1 MLCPNCGNR
10 MFDDGLDDIL
20 YCGACHNYEKRG
32 RVIPSRSLPF
42 SNSTE
47 VIAAYNRSRDSE
59 TETIT
64 RARQLREP
72 DTEQRERAL
81 HVFSLFYSVSPY
93 ARGNA

>member
-10 MFDDGLDDIL
+10 MFNDGLDDLL

-32 RVIPSRSLPF
+32 RAIPFRSVLF

-47 VIAAYNRSRDSE
+47 VITAYNRSRDSE

-64 RARQLREP
+64 RARQLRET
-72 DTEQRERAL
+72 DTEKRERASSVL
-81 HVFSLFYSVSPY
+81 SLFYSVSPF